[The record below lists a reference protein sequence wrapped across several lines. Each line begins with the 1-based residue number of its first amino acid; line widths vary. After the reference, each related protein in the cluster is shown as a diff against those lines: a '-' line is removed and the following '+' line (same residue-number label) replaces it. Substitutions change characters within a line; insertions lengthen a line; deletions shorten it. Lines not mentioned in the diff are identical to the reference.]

1 MADRRSKDGGG
12 DIGVILLVLA
22 VLGLIL
28 LTIAVYATPL
38 ILLIGILVYEIRA
51 KRAPGDFALRAEE
64 AEELSDVGGRF
75 GAVIQRLEEIEQEGS
90 DLKQNA
96 DGMYHRGSRL
106 GVSLNNELEE
116 LLPEKDQLADRYIEI
131 QQIPVDRL
139 DKWIHLSSMRSA
151 LRWVAPAY
159 IGIGIVLY
167 LIDPAWMTGLSS
179 FIGQYLFLHFRGAN
193 DMVFASA
200 LIAALASAV
209 LLPIA
214 YFIRR
219 GALARATESTR
230 QQLLEIPDGEDS
242 PPASGD
248 EDQESPDD
256 EYEDEEYN
264 GAADEDDEPEAA
276 KPWYEILGVPPSAS
290 PREINVAYREHVKTC
305 HPDLVAGLDPEFR
318 ELAEAKAKALNAAR
332 EEGLGRN

>member
-1 MADRRSKDGGG
+1 
-12 DIGVILLVLA
+12 V
-22 VLGLIL
+22 
-28 LTIAVYATPL
+28 
-38 ILLIGILVYEIRA
+38 IGILVYEIRA
-51 KRAPGDFALRAEE
+51 KRAPSDFALRTEE

-75 GAVIQRLEEIEQEGS
+75 GAVLQRIDEIEQEGS
-90 DLKQNA
+90 HLKQNA
-96 DGMYHRGSRL
+96 DGSYHRGSRL

-131 QQIPVDRL
+131 QQLPIDRL

-159 IGIGIVLY
+159 VGIGIVLY
-167 LIDPAWMTGLSS
+167 LIDPAWMKGLSD

-200 LIAALASAV
+200 LIAALACAV
-209 LLPIA
+209 LLPIV
-214 YFIRR
+214 YVIRR
-219 GALARATESTR
+219 SSLRRATEATR
-230 QQLLEIPDGEDS
+230 QQLLEMPDEEDS

-248 EDQESPDD
+248 DDPEYRDD
-256 EYEDEEYN
+256 EYEGEEYN
-264 GAADEDDEPEAA
+264 GATDEDDEPEEA
-276 KPWYEILGVPPSAS
+276 KPWYEILGVSPTAS
-290 PREINVAYREHVKTC
+290 PQEINIAHREHIKTC